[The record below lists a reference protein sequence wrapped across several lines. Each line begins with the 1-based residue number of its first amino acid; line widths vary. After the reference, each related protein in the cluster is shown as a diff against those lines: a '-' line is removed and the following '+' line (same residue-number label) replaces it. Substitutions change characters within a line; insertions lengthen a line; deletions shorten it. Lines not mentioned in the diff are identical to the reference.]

1 MFDPAA
7 LELALALALDVAEL
21 GTAAMLV
28 VVEER
33 TGVTTA
39 VVG

>member
-7 LELALALALDVAEL
+7 LELALVLALDVAGL

-33 TGVTTA
+33 TGVAT
-39 VVG
+39 VVAG